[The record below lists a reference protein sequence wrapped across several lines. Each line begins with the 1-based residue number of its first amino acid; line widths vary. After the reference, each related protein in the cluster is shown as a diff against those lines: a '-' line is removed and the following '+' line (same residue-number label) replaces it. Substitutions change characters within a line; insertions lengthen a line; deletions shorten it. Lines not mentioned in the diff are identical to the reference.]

1 MAETGRHTNTV
12 SGKRRPQNVYVDGN
26 TVRKVQEVPERREY
40 RQPEHSVRK
49 NKAKP
54 ELTTPE
60 QQVRGNKPL
69 SKAARRNRAK
79 ANNMNRN
86 FAIFLAA
93 LGILIVFCSINY
105 LKLKTECTS
114 KRSQLATLESQL
126 AELKEDNDAYE
137 SQVTSSVDLERIRKI
152 AIGRNGNEGR
162 CLIDYSEKK
171 TKKKT
176 YKKNKSQY
184 EKKAVNTALLRI
196 GSFNRFIG
204 SYHLY

>member
-105 LKLKTECTS
+105 LKLKTECTVAGNRNNPVS
-114 KRSQLATLESQL
+114 RNLLDQVPPDNDIQTGKPFVTTTITITGYSIPLATV
-126 AELKEDNDAYE
+126 NM
-137 SQVTSSVDLERIRKI
+137 
-152 AIGRNGNEGR
+152 AI
-162 CLIDYSEKK
+162 
-171 TKKKT
+171 
-176 YKKNKSQY
+176 
-184 EKKAVNTALLRI
+184 
-196 GSFNRFIG
+196 
-204 SYHLY
+204 LYQ

>member
-126 AELKEDNDAYE
+126 AELKEELFNLRFQHAINQLDNPG
-137 SQVTSSVDLERIRKI
+137 RIETVKRDI
-152 AIGRNGNEGR
+152 AR
-162 CLIDYSEKK
+162 
-171 TKKKT
+171 
-176 YKKNKSQY
+176 
-184 EKKAVNTALLRI
+184 VNTVLRA
-196 GSFNRFIG
+196 NE
-204 SYHLY
+204 LKDAE

>member
-54 ELTTPE
+54 ELPTPE

-105 LKLKTECTS
+105 LKLK
-114 KRSQLATLESQL
+114 QNAPV
-126 AELKEDNDAYE
+126 KEA
-137 SQVTSSVDLERIRKI
+137 SWP
-152 AIGRNGNEGR
+152 
-162 CLIDYSEKK
+162 
-171 TKKKT
+171 
-176 YKKNKSQY
+176 
-184 EKKAVNTALLRI
+184 LLNPNWP
-196 GSFNRFIG
+196 S
-204 SYHLY
+204 

>member
-1 MAETGRHTNTV
+1 MLFRSKHLA
-12 SGKRRPQNVYVDGN
+12 SGTHLFALGSPHRCHL
-26 TVRKVQEVPERREY
+26 VPA
-40 RQPEHSVRK
+40 PHAWK
-49 NKAKP
+49 D
-54 ELTTPE
+54 
-60 QQVRGNKPL
+60 

-152 AIGRNGNEGR
+152 AIGRLGMKYPSNQQTETYTTEG
-162 CLIDYSEKK
+162 
-171 TKKKT
+171 
-176 YKKNKSQY
+176 
-184 EKKAVNTALLRI
+184 
-196 GSFNRFIG
+196 GSFVRQYQEVTG
-204 SYHLY
+204 K

>member
-1 MAETGRHTNTV
+1 MTETGRHTNTV

-79 ANNMNRN
+79 VNNMNRN

-93 LGILIVFCSINY
+93 LGIIIVFCSINY

-137 SQVTSSVDLERIRKI
+137 SQVTSDVDLNTIKKL
-152 AIGRNGNEGR
+152 AIGRLGMNYPK
-162 CLIDYSEKK
+162 DDQ
-171 TKKKT
+171 KKT
-176 YKKNKSQY
+176 YTMPSNSYVRQY
-184 EKKAVNTALLRI
+184 QDV
-196 GSFNRFIG
+196 
-204 SYHLY
+204 H

>member
-54 ELTTPE
+54 E
-60 QQVRGNKPL
+60 PL

-152 AIGRNGNEGR
+152 AIGRLGMKYPSNQQTETYATEG
-162 CLIDYSEKK
+162 
-171 TKKKT
+171 
-176 YKKNKSQY
+176 
-184 EKKAVNTALLRI
+184 
-196 GSFNRFIG
+196 G
-204 SYHLY
+204 SYVRQYQDVTGK

>member
-54 ELTTPE
+54 EQTTPE

-152 AIGRNGNEGR
+152 AIGRLGMKYPSNQQTETYATEG
-162 CLIDYSEKK
+162 
-171 TKKKT
+171 
-176 YKKNKSQY
+176 
-184 EKKAVNTALLRI
+184 
-196 GSFNRFIG
+196 G
-204 SYHLY
+204 SYVRQYQDMTGK

>member
-54 ELTTPE
+54 ELT
-60 QQVRGNKPL
+60 
-69 SKAARRNRAK
+69 
-79 ANNMNRN
+79 RN

-152 AIGRNGNEGR
+152 AIGRLGMKYPSNQQTETYATEG
-162 CLIDYSEKK
+162 
-171 TKKKT
+171 
-176 YKKNKSQY
+176 
-184 EKKAVNTALLRI
+184 
-196 GSFNRFIG
+196 G
-204 SYHLY
+204 SYVRQYQDVTGK

>member
-60 QQVRGNKPL
+60 QQV
-69 SKAARRNRAK
+69 RRNRAK

-152 AIGRNGNEGR
+152 AIGRLGMKYPSNQQTETYATEG
-162 CLIDYSEKK
+162 
-171 TKKKT
+171 
-176 YKKNKSQY
+176 
-184 EKKAVNTALLRI
+184 
-196 GSFNRFIG
+196 G
-204 SYHLY
+204 SYVRQYQDVTGK

>member
-1 MAETGRHTNTV
+1 MCMLMATLSEKSRKFLSGESTV
-12 SGKRRPQNVYVDGN
+12 SQSILFVKI
-26 TVRKVQEVPERREY
+26 
-40 RQPEHSVRK
+40 RQTRADHTR
-49 NKAKP
+49 AA
-54 ELTTPE
+54 
-60 QQVRGNKPL
+60 VRGNKPL

-152 AIGRNGNEGR
+152 AIGRLGMKYPSNQQTETYATEG
-162 CLIDYSEKK
+162 
-171 TKKKT
+171 
-176 YKKNKSQY
+176 
-184 EKKAVNTALLRI
+184 
-196 GSFNRFIG
+196 G
-204 SYHLY
+204 SYVRQYQDVTGK

>member
-1 MAETGRHTNTV
+1 MAETGRHTNTT
-12 SGKRRPQNVYVDGN
+12 SRRRTPQKQSMYVDGN

-49 NKAKP
+49 NK
-54 ELTTPE
+54 TTPE
-60 QQVRGNKPL
+60 AAPVQQNHQSKPL

-79 ANNMNRN
+79 ASNMNRN

-93 LGILIVFCSINY
+93 LGIIIVFCSINY

-114 KRSQLATLESQL
+114 KRNQLATLESQL

-152 AIGRNGNEGR
+152 AIGRLGMKYPSNQQTETYTTEG
-162 CLIDYSEKK
+162 
-171 TKKKT
+171 
-176 YKKNKSQY
+176 
-184 EKKAVNTALLRI
+184 
-196 GSFNRFIG
+196 G
-204 SYHLY
+204 SYVRQYQDVTGK

>member
-86 FAIFLAA
+86 FA
-93 LGILIVFCSINY
+93 
-105 LKLKTECTS
+105 
-114 KRSQLATLESQL
+114 
-126 AELKEDNDAYE
+126 KEDNDAYE

-152 AIGRNGNEGR
+152 AIGRLGMKYPSNQQTETYATEG
-162 CLIDYSEKK
+162 
-171 TKKKT
+171 
-176 YKKNKSQY
+176 
-184 EKKAVNTALLRI
+184 
-196 GSFNRFIG
+196 G
-204 SYHLY
+204 SYVRQYQDVTGK

>member
-54 ELTTPE
+54 EL
-60 QQVRGNKPL
+60 
-69 SKAARRNRAK
+69 
-79 ANNMNRN
+79 NRN

-152 AIGRNGNEGR
+152 AIGRLGMKYPSNQQTETYATEG
-162 CLIDYSEKK
+162 
-171 TKKKT
+171 
-176 YKKNKSQY
+176 
-184 EKKAVNTALLRI
+184 
-196 GSFNRFIG
+196 G
-204 SYHLY
+204 SYVRQYQDVTGK

>member
-1 MAETGRHTNTV
+1 MAETVRHTNTV
-12 SGKRRPQNVYVDGN
+12 SGKRRPQNVYDDGN

-152 AIGRNGNEGR
+152 AIGRLGMKYPSNQQTETYATEG
-162 CLIDYSEKK
+162 
-171 TKKKT
+171 
-176 YKKNKSQY
+176 
-184 EKKAVNTALLRI
+184 
-196 GSFNRFIG
+196 G
-204 SYHLY
+204 SYVRQYQDVTGK